1 MLVESF
7 FIVVAGDSWVGKGG
21 DSSSDFKGS
30 SSLILD
36 WMYDIICYLPCVSMI
51 ELTPL
56 SSMSWYS
63 CL

>member
-36 WMYDIICYLPCVSMI
+36 
-51 ELTPL
+51 
-56 SSMSWYS
+56 
-63 CL
+63 